1 MSFLPNFRAEENEEA
16 FHVLKELMKSKMKLL
31 GDKSSS
37 VELARS
43 HFYFGTIS
51 IEASKVSVALETL
64 KSGMNILDAV
74 FKTEDSN
81 EASINADVA
90 AMLGSLGYAK
100 LMIGEV
106 NAAKGKFALING

>member
-1 MSFLPNFRAEENEEA
+1 MLTYFRTEENEEA
-16 FHVLKELMKSKMKLL
+16 FHVLQELMKSKKKLL
-31 GDKSSS
+31 GDKSCS

-64 KSGMNILDAV
+64 KSGMHILDAV
-74 FKTEDSN
+74 FKTEEN
-81 EASINADVA
+81 NGATINADVA

-106 NAAKGKFALING
+106 NAAKGKLYQKS

>member
-1 MSFLPNFRAEENEEA
+1 
-16 FHVLKELMKSKMKLL
+16 MKSKQKLL

-64 KSGMNILDAV
+64 KSGMHILDDV
-74 FKTEDSN
+74 FKTKEN
-81 EASINADVA
+81 NGATINADVA

-106 NAAKGKFALING
+106 NAAKGKLYQKSKIAFHEIVI